1 MDTIYALLI
10 VFVLY
15 CIVSDW
21 FMHEYSEKLN
31 GNNFYKF
38 KIDSFFSYQIPA
50 LKRLISLNDENL
62 AKQPIFWVGTILPL
76 IVASWVEYQI
86 ILLNPELLSLG
97 SVSNL
102 FTKSAPALYIS
113 ALTPTLGV
121 IISNI
126 HRTIQTKKQIQVTE
140 MKNISDSFYAHNKFI
155 LEEFKA
161 ITEKSNEYNIE
172 LSIISPNM
180 LYKKIYEKSTLSDGA
195 DNKVCTS
202 FLTELENNFISLN
215 NEVVK
220 STKDIKEL
228 YVDSDTSFANIQ
240 IPLSGF
246 IFSFKKITNYL
257 CINNKN
263 NYLDYYLFTRPSEI
277 KIKIEGELND
287 LTSKYSEDKRVINYC
302 ETRKVQLFLNELF
315 TYLGLF
321 LYVVDKLLDI
331 INIKNRHF
339 LAKISSEISKEL
351 FNLLLPLKIKIMSQ
365 KDDINLI
372 YIC

>member
-140 MKNISDSFYAHNKFI
+140 VKNISDSFYAHNKYI
-155 LEEFKA
+155 IEEFNAFKFEVNWYDDD
-161 ITEKSNEYNIE
+161 IT
-172 LSIISPNM
+172 ISAPNK
-180 LYKKIYEKSTLSDGA
+180 LYKKIFDKSNIKNGMNDEISEVYLHLVKNDLSWLIRSINDIALKFKKDNLNLNSELILEVNYFISNACAISRNIVNLNEVNQDLISLLQYKILEINKFANEKIKSKSTIEKNIITREQYIQVVKKTFDYIYDL
-195 DNKVCTS
+195 V
-202 FLTELENNFISLN
+202 NFISIMY
-215 NEVVK
+215 
-220 STKDIKEL
+220 SR
-228 YVDSDTSFANIQ
+228 
-240 IPLSGF
+240 
-246 IFSFKKITNYL
+246 IF
-257 CINNKN
+257 
-263 NYLDYYLFTRPSEI
+263 
-277 KIKIEGELND
+277 
-287 LTSKYSEDKRVINYC
+287 
-302 ETRKVQLFLNELF
+302 
-315 TYLGLF
+315 
-321 LYVVDKLLDI
+321 DI
-331 INIKNRHF
+331 INAEQPDEFFELRKTNMTGIIFILDKVN
-339 LAKISSEISKEL
+339 KI
-351 FNLLLPLKIKIMSQ
+351 Q
-365 KDDINLI
+365 
-372 YIC
+372 